1 MADGRWSA
9 TTARRAMVRSAERS
23 KGGISLG
30 MTRPQ
35 GGWPLCLRWVR

>member
-9 TTARRAMVRSAERS
+9 IARRAMVRSVERS
-23 KGGISLG
+23 EGGISVG